1 MRPADIKF
9 IILKENTIIK
19 EGRVRSSMTND
30 LYPYYLVLAYTPR
43 RNNILSLSC
52 LNVEKLEETNRDINL
67 ALINEI

>member
-30 LYPYYLVLAYTPR
+30 PYPYYLVFAYTPR